1 VKVAGLGVL
10 TWIPAGPTS
19 VPARAALVTKMVRT
33 TTVVAATTALPF
45 NRPDLL
51 RPRQLTT
58 RETSV

>member
-1 VKVAGLGVL
+1 VL

-19 VPARAALVTKMVRT
+19 VPARAALVTNMVRT